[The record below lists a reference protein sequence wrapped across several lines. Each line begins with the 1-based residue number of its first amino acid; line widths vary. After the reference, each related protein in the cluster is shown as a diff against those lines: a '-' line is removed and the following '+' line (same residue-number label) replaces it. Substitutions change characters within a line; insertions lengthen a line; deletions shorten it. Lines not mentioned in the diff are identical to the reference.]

1 MIWIIE
7 GFPPSVCGL
16 GAVPCW
22 AIMEPETKEELVML
36 ICLYESGWH
45 FVHYRFLNICLLKIF
60 HLNIIS
66 PDQWVFWGPLKTSAL
81 VASASL
87 FLAACPCPGPEAM
100 HGVLWML
107 PGLFL
112 TKEES
117 DPWIDPWTLVSNHWA
132 QKNQIPAWARD
143 GRQLQA
149 PCVPL
154 LAHCTDKKLR
164 LSTTGKYAWDD
175 RSRKWHMRAWI
186 QAGQIPWAVLSVT
199 GLQET
204 AHSLY
209 FLPLPSEKDK

>member
-1 MIWIIE
+1 MYKY
-7 GFPPSVCGL
+7 V
-16 GAVPCW
+16 
-22 AIMEPETKEELVML
+22 
-36 ICLYESGWH
+36 ICLI
-45 FVHYRFLNICLLKIF
+45 RFLSSTWFILKCSFFSWNSLTGSLYKTFSMIF
-60 HLNIIS
+60 TWS
-66 PDQWVFWGPLKTSAL
+66 
-81 VASASL
+81 SL
-87 FLAACPCPGPEAM
+87 FPAACPCPGPEAM

-117 DPWIDPWTLVSNHWA
+117 DPWIGPWPLVSNHWA